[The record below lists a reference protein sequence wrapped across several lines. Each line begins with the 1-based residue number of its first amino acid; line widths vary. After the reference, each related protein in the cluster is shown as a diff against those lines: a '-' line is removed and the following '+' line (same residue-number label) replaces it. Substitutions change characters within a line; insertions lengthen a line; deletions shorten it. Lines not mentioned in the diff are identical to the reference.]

1 MRSGQQVGYGS
12 SSPYPYSDAF
22 SYQLSQALVW
32 AGTADSVVNL
42 HPNGYSSSQ
51 ALATNGTQ
59 QGGWA
64 TDALTLNRHAMMW
77 SGTAASAVDLHAA
90 GYTDTRITAMTAT
103 QQVGDG
109 WTLGAPGAAG
119 SIRHALVWSGTP
131 GSAVDL
137 NQYLP
142 PGYKHAVATG
152 IDAAGNVVGCAY
164 NTQTV
169 GLTMPPDAI
178 AVVFAPGQSG
188 PGRFRAWHRD
198 VGRPG
203 AVGHHGYLRGRQRRI
218 DAGASS
224 AGDSGWADQRHVLD
238 DRRWRGSPGSGLHPS
253 LRQ

>member
-1 MRSGQQVGYGS
+1 MGYGS

-51 ALATNGTQ
+51 ALATNGTR

-109 WTLGAPGAAG
+109 WALRAPRARFVMRSFGPVLRAAQLT
-119 SIRHALVWSGTP
+119 STNTCRP
-131 GSAVDL
+131 
-137 NQYLP
+137 
-142 PGYKHAVATG
+142 ATS
-152 IDAAGNVVGCAY
+152 
-164 NTQTV
+164 TRWPR
-169 GLTMPPDAI
+169 GLTRLATSW
-178 AVVFAPGQSG
+178 AAPTT
-188 PGRFRAWHRD
+188 HR
-198 VGRPG
+198 
-203 AVGHHGYLRGRQRRI
+203 
-218 DAGASS
+218 
-224 AGDSGWADQRHVLD
+224 
-238 DRRWRGSPGSGLHPS
+238 PS
-253 LRQ
+253 V